1 MKTGLYIHWPF
12 CLSKCPYC
20 DFNSHVRDR
29 VDQTVWRDALL
40 RELDTMAARFGPPR
54 IDTVFFG
61 GGTPSLMPVATA
73 AALIERAGSLFG
85 FSDDVEITLE
95 ANPTS
100 VEADALAGF
109 RDAGVDRVSMG
120 VQSLNPTALKFLG
133 RQHSVDEALAAVDVA
148 AGLFDRF
155 SFDLI
160 YTLPNQTV
168 DEWQDELGRALDFVK
183 QRGGDHLS
191 LYQLTI
197 EPGTAFQTA
206 ERTGKLTLPEDDTA
220 ANLFEATQAMMR
232 DAGYP
237 AYEIS
242 NHAAAGGECR
252 HNLIYWRGEDYLGIG
267 PGAHARVTV
276 DGVRQ
281 ALRAERSPEKYL
293 RRVQAEGHGLVED
306 AALSDEDTALERIMM
321 GLRLTEGV
329 PSGLLQA
336 TDAIATRTTDLIGEG
351 YLHKDAGRT
360 RTTEAGRLRLN
371 ALLGYLL
378 A

>member
-29 VDQTVWRDALL
+29 VDQAVWRDALL
-40 RELDTMAARFGPPR
+40 RELDAMAAWFGPRR

-73 AALIERAGSLFG
+73 AALIDRAGTLFG
-85 FSDDVEITLE
+85 FADDVEITLE

-109 RDAGVDRVSMG
+109 HAAGVNRVSMG
-120 VQSLNPTALKFLG
+120 VQSLNPAALAFLG

-160 YTLPNQTV
+160 YTLPDQTV

-220 ANLFEATQAMMR
+220 ASLFEATQVVMR
-232 DAGYP
+232 AAGYP

-281 ALRAERSPEKYL
+281 ALRAERAPEKYL

-306 AALSDEDTALERIMM
+306 TALNDEDTTLERIMM
-321 GLRLTEGV
+321 GLRLAEGV
-329 PSGLLQA
+329 PSNLLMA
-336 TDAIATRTTDLIGEG
+336 SETLTTRTADLIEEG
-351 YLHKDAGRT
+351 YLHQDAKRT